1 METFLAVSNPVIQ
14 SSPPLF
20 ITRQNYKNVQFFKI
34 REFLY
39 KFHKKIRGCI
49 YRVLNKKFPLD
60 KKFKCMSKKWPLT

>member
-20 ITRQNYKNVQFFKI
+20 ITRQNYENVQFLKI

-49 YRVLNKKFPLD
+49 YRVLN
-60 KKFKCMSKKWPLT
+60 

>member
-20 ITRQNYKNVQFFKI
+20 ITRQNYENVQFLKI

-49 YRVLNKKFPLD
+49 YKGPKLKIPVGQEVQ
-60 KKFKCMSKKWPLT
+60 MYE